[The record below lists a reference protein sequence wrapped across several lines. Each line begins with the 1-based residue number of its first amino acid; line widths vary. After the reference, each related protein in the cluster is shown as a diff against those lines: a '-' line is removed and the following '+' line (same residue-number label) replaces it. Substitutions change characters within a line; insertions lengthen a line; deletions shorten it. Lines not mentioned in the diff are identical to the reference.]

1 MITRVR
7 QWFLQIA
14 GRSVVPLI
22 QRALI
27 VTRAASGVLGYVLA
41 EIISGKLEIPDNT
54 VITNTL
60 STILE
65 AIKAVTKALESA
77 LDFMGMSAPTEEVEA
92 ASTEDN
98 LAQLNRST
106 EDLKKLIESLKA

>member
-27 VTRAASGVLGYVLA
+27 VTRAVSGVLGYVLT

-54 VITNTL
+54 IITNTL
-60 STILE
+60 TTILD

-77 LDFMGMSAPTEEVEA
+77 LEFMGLDAPAPEVEA
-92 ASTEDN
+92 TSTEEH
-98 LAQLNRST
+98 LNRLNSST
-106 EDLKKLIESLKA
+106 EDLKNLINSLKK